1 MPLTQIHF
9 YRILSLLEFDMD
21 EKKPSPEEILKL
33 PINRLRGLGESEGAK
48 LEETMGFR
56 TIDDLV
62 SSKAAATEI
71 VEKTQIPEHK
81 VNRWLRMSGLL
92 RSLTSGKITTPKVIL
107 AGLDNAGKTSI
118 ILTLRRIADRESKKN
133 RLKQIKELKPTKGVE
148 RQEVTIHGQP
158 MLLFDLGGQKTYRER
173 YLESPQRYIGDT
185 DLIFFVIDVHDQ
197 ERYLEAA
204 AYFESL
210 ANEIQ
215 NLGLNPA
222 FAIFFHK
229 IDEEIP
235 EDSELWKAID
245 NQISLFRAILRD
257 VWKNKPIPSL
267 KREMIFESSIMREIS
282 VFSGVSNGLKAIS
295 PVQDILQGSANEAAK
310 TLDSDLLLLV
320 ADNGLELARFQSTAA
335 DYLMDEPPNFLYKE
349 TLRKI
354 PEIQEKSAIHP
365 ILGGLEEI
373 YHIITA
379 TVVEEKPI
387 YLSYLSAVDTAPEQ
401 DQIDQIIGNSFLPW
415 VANYFEQM

>member
-21 EKKPSPEEILKL
+21 ERKPSPEEILQL
-33 PINRLRGLGESEGAK
+33 PIKRLRGLDETEGAK
-48 LEETMGFR
+48 LEEIMGFR
-56 TIDDLV
+56 TIEDLV
-62 SSKAAATEI
+62 RSTAAAAEI
-71 VEKTQIPEHK
+71 VEKTQIPEPK
-81 VNRWLRMSGLL
+81 VNRWLRMSRLL
-92 RSLTSGKITTPKVIL
+92 RNLTSGKITTPKVIL

-118 ILTLRRIADRESKKN
+118 SLTLRRIADRESKKN
-133 RLKQIKELKPTKGVE
+133 RLKQIGELKPTKGVE

-173 YLESPQRYIGDT
+173 YLESPERYIGDV
-185 DLIFFVIDVHDQ
+185 DLVFFVIDVHDQ
-197 ERYLEAA
+197 DRYPEAA

-210 ANEIQ
+210 AYEIY
-215 NLGLNPA
+215 NLRLNPA
-222 FAIFFHK
+222 FALFFHK
-229 IDEEIP
+229 MDKKLP
-235 EDSELWKAID
+235 DDSELWKVME
-245 NQISLFRAILRD
+245 NQVSLFQAVLRE

-267 KREMIFESSIMREIS
+267 TSEMIFESSIMREIS
-282 VFSGVSNGLKAIS
+282 VFSGVSKGLKAIS
-295 PVQDILQGSANEAAK
+295 PVQDILQGSVNEAAK

-320 ADNGLELARFQSTAA
+320 ADNGLELARFQSTNA
-335 DYLMDEPPNFLYKE
+335 DYLLDEPPNFLYKE
-349 TLRKI
+349 TLNKLPDI
-354 PEIQEKSAIHP
+354 EEKSAIHP
-365 ILGGLEEI
+365 ILGEQEGI

-401 DQIDQIIGNSFLPW
+401 EQIDQIIGDSFLPW